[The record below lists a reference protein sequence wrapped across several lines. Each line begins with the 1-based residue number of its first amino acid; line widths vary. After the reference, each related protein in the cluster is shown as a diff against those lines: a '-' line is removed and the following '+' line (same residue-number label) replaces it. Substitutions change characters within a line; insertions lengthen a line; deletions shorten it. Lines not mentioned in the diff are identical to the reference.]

1 VPLYFLGASSLIGIV
16 SFHLDSLPVDFLAGV
31 DTFQAESET
40 FLGCSILIPEY
51 LIHSL
56 RIRVGYVE
64 SAGSLL
70 DGIALLVD
78 QLYQLPPLV
87 IRQPPVLLYHAL
99 SSNYAKLKI
108 AALDYLL
115 IIKPNINIRGRLAG
129 FYHFIHNLSFEL
141 R

>member
-1 VPLYFLGASSLIGIV
+1 MPLNFLGASSLIGV
-16 SFHLDSLPVDFLAGV
+16 VALHLDGLSVDFLAGV
-31 DTFQAESET
+31 DAFQAEAET
-40 FLGCSILIPEY
+40 FLGCSIFIPEY

-78 QLYQLPPLV
+78 QLDQLPPLV
-87 IRQPPVLLYHAL
+87 IRQPPVQLHHAL
-99 SSNYAKLKI
+99 SPYYAKLKI

-115 IIKPNINIRGRLAG
+115 INKPNINIRGYLAG
-129 FYHFIHNLSFEL
+129 LLPLYS
-141 R
+141 

>member
-1 VPLYFLGASSLIGIV
+1 MPLYFLGASSLIGV
-16 SFHLDSLPVDFLAGV
+16 VALHLDGLPVDFLAGV
-31 DTFQAESET
+31 DAFQAEAET

-78 QLYQLPPLV
+78 QLDQLPPLD
-87 IRQPPVLLYHAL
+87 IRQPPVLLHHAL
-99 SSNYAKLKI
+99 SSYYAKLKI

-115 IIKPNINIRGRLAG
+115 INKPNINIRGCLAG
-129 FYHFIHNLSFEL
+129 LLPLYSQSIF
-141 R
+141 